1 MSRPRSKTFSSNVKI
16 TRHFKDNPI
25 VIESD
30 YVQLRRNIPINT
42 IQSDDIQP
50 QEHQPIVSINLDQL
64 IRPNYESDEQL
75 SRNSNNSKPYG
86 KARISNSSRKS
97 LLDSLIQNYDS
108 DEMSV
113 VQQLNILQKHPFS
126 FKGHSLSS
134 IKQWKEQC
142 ILSY

>member
-1 MSRPRSKTFSSNVKI
+1 MSSNVKI
-16 TRHFKDNPI
+16 TRPLKDNPI

-30 YVQLRRNIPINT
+30 YVQPRKNIPINT
-42 IQSDDIQP
+42 IQSDDILP
-50 QEHQPIVSINLDQL
+50 QERQPIISLNLDQL
-64 IRPNYESDEQL
+64 VRPNYESDEQL
-75 SRNSNNSKPYG
+75 SRKSTNSKSYGKTKISNNS
-86 KARISNSSRKS
+86 RRS

-108 DEMSV
+108 DGMSV